1 MKNSTILTFAS
12 QKVHPSIEPDVSCSC
27 FLLAFC
33 AWAYPQLSEGPRALQ
48 CRPQIKGC
56 CINIIVLPTLTIG
69 ICMPLWSCCGD
80 YLEAFRVKNSV
91 SIYPAAGLMFMFF
104 TCLFCFGIPPTKG
117 PGTLH
122 CRPQSKGRLLHQS
135 HAATLRMGI
144 CVLVAIVVQQRHL
157 MF

>member
-69 ICMPLWSCCGD
+69 ICMPLWSCCGTIWKHSESKTVFPSIQLPVSCSCSLLASFVLASHQLRD
-80 YLEAFRVKNSV
+80 PGHCTVDLKARVGCCIS
-91 SIYPAAGLMFMFF
+91 LM
-104 TCLFCFGIPPTKG
+104 L
-117 PGTLH
+117 
-122 CRPQSKGRLLHQS
+122 RL
-135 HAATLRMGI
+135 
-144 CVLVAIVVQQRHL
+144 
-157 MF
+157 